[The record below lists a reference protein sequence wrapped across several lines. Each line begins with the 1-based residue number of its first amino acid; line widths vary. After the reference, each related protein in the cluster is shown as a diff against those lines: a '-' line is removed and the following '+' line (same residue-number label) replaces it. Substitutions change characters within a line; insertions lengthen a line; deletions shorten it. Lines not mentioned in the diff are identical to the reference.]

1 MNGGHP
7 VSSEQMPVCR
17 DVGPWRYL
25 GETFHGE
32 VAPGAKALGQG

>member
-7 VSSEQMPVCR
+7 VSSEQTLVCR

-25 GETFHGE
+25 GEMLRGE
-32 VAPGAKALGQG
+32 VAESAKALGQE